1 MRVRDQMLDDV
12 TTIPSDRTVQDAA
25 RLMEDHATEVL
36 AVGDA
41 DHLEGMLTRSDIL
54 KRVVAAGRNPA
65 ETPVRQVM
73 SPSPHVCRA
82 DDSDRVA
89 MRAMRDHAVKQ
100 LPVVDGQG
108 HLVGLVTKSA
118 IDVGTLLGAPGA

>member
-25 RLMEDHATEVL
+25 RLMADHATEVL

-41 DHLEGMLTRSDIL
+41 DHLEGMLTRSDIMT
-54 KRVVAAGRNPA
+54 RVVAAGRNQA
-65 ETPVRQVM
+65 ETTVRQVM
-73 SPSPHVCRA
+73 SPVPHVCRP

-118 IDVGTLLGAPGA
+118 IDFGTLRGAPGA